1 MISLIKPNTIGIMP
15 QFLKLYTH
23 CKTMKPTF
31 LINLLAF
38 GLLADLLVA
47 GTEPSPNAL
56 ATPVAYEEL
65 PELKASDILKP
76 DVLSGPHYK
85 VREEVPTSSG
95 ANQFTIDSDF
105 DVFEADGNE
114 MLVRR
119 INEINAIARL
129 KEVSRTDE
137 FKEALQRATRSPV
150 AAAKAIAADPVH
162 AISNV
167 PKGVM
172 KFMGRI
178 GENVKGIG
186 QKHQGKDP
194 EGTQLQQVIGFSD
207 AKRKVAISLG
217 VDPYSTNAVLQHEL
231 DQIAW
236 ASFAG
241 GATFSLATLPIGG
254 GLGTALTVTEVS
266 GDFNDIL
273 KERSPTDLR
282 IMNRKTLLD
291 LGATEKE
298 AAKFLDNNAFSPSAQ
313 TAFVLNLRSMKGVA
327 NRRAFVRLAGETSS
341 SETDA
346 IFCVQTAALMS
357 KLNREEIPLSRIE
370 LLGDFPICVAK
381 DGTTVVALQW
391 DYAAWTPGA
400 ARVSNEVEKF
410 AAKPP
415 KNKKVVVALSGQ
427 VSPRLR
433 QELEA
438 RGQLVKDRVAP
449 GPLK

>member
-1 MISLIKPNTIGIMP
+1 M
-15 QFLKLYTH
+15 
-23 CKTMKPTF
+23 KTTF
-31 LINLLAF
+31 LLNFLAL
-38 GLLADLLVA
+38 GLLANPLVA
-47 GTEPSPNAL
+47 APAPSPISS
-56 ATPVAYEEL
+56 ATPVTYEEL
-65 PELKASDILKP
+65 PELRASDILKP
-76 DVLSGPHYK
+76 EFLSGPHYK

-105 DVFEADGNE
+105 GVFEADGNE

-137 FKEALQRATRSPV
+137 FKSALQRAARSPV

-178 GENVKGIG
+178 GENVKGFG
-186 QKHQGKDP
+186 TRHEGKDP

-217 VDPYSTNAVLQHEL
+217 VDPYSTNAVLQREL

-241 GATFSLATLPIGG
+241 GATFTLATLPVSGAA
-254 GLGTALTVTEVS
+254 GTALTVTEAS
-266 GDFNDIL
+266 GDFDDIL
-273 KERSPTDLR
+273 KEKSPTDLR

-313 TAFVLNLRSMKGVA
+313 TAFVLNLRSMKSVA

-357 KLNREEIPLSRIE
+357 KLNKEEIPLSRIE

-391 DYAAWTPGA
+391 DYAAWTAGA
-400 ARVSNEVEKF
+400 AHVSDEVEKF

-415 KNKKVVVALSGQ
+415 KNKKVIVALSGQ